1 MKSKTAGITAKY
13 QRMIDNIQWHLKT
26 NKPTDKMELQK
37 CYQQINDYR
46 EMIVDLETVA
56 SQHQHPVPDE
66 AGEVYVWETKNPE
79 QDLFRHPIINLTEKC
94 HDLGWFD
101 TKRGYWVDENGD
113 SLGQCEWLRLSPVPL
128 SGEDAGKGWI
138 SVEEKLP
145 TEKDADENEKVLVYR
160 NTNEGQKGLSK
171 SIFDY
176 FMVKNCDS
184 DTMWQPLPPKP

>member
-1 MKSKTAGITAKY
+1 MKSKTAEITAKY
-13 QRMIDNIQWHLKT
+13 QKMIDNIQWHLKT

-138 SVEEKLP
+138 SVEK
-145 TEKDADENEKVLVYR
+145 ENMPLETDLIVKHPFGVEAIHFFNAEWTFWYTGKSCGSDLI
-160 NTNEGQKGLSK
+160 K
-171 SIFDY
+171 SITHW
-176 FMVKNCDS
+176 K
-184 DTMWQPLPPKP
+184 KP

>member
-138 SVEEKLP
+138 SVEK
-145 TEKDADENEKVLVYR
+145 ENMPLETDLIVKHPFGVEAIHFFNAEWTFWYTGKSCGSDLI
-160 NTNEGQKGLSK
+160 K
-171 SIFDY
+171 SITHW
-176 FMVKNCDS
+176 K
-184 DTMWQPLPPKP
+184 KP

>member
-1 MKSKTAGITAKY
+1 MKSKTAEITAKY

-56 SQHQHPVPDE
+56 QSQHPVPDE

-113 SLGQCEWLRLSPVPL
+113 SLGQCEWLRLSPAPP

-138 SVEEKLP
+138 SVEE
-145 TEKDADENEKVLVYR
+145 ENMPLETDLIVKHPFGVEAIHFFNAEWTFWYTGKSCGSDLI
-160 NTNEGQKGLSK
+160 K
-171 SIFDY
+171 SI
-176 FMVKNCDS
+176 
-184 DTMWQPLPPKP
+184 THWQKP

>member
-1 MKSKTAGITAKY
+1 MKSKTAEITAKY

-138 SVEEKLP
+138 SVEK
-145 TEKDADENEKVLVYR
+145 ENMPLETDLIVKHPFGVEAIHFFNAEWTFWYTGKSCGSDLI
-160 NTNEGQKGLSK
+160 K
-171 SIFDY
+171 SITHW
-176 FMVKNCDS
+176 K
-184 DTMWQPLPPKP
+184 KP

>member
-26 NKPTDKMELQK
+26 YKPTDKMELLK

-46 EMIVDLETVA
+46 EMIVDLESVA

-138 SVEEKLP
+138 SVEK
-145 TEKDADENEKVLVYR
+145 ENMPLETDLIVKHPFGVEAIHFFNAEWTFWYTGKSCGSDLI
-160 NTNEGQKGLSK
+160 K
-171 SIFDY
+171 SITHW
-176 FMVKNCDS
+176 K
-184 DTMWQPLPPKP
+184 KP